1 MKRIVLALIFVSCI
15 APAGAK
21 PSAAPVA
28 EKPTEAA
35 FHAAFGKGGS
45 VVLKKQG
52 RLKEN
57 VKYTPGELVQAPFGP
72 VLLSPGEVE
81 DASHVNSGKLA
92 VFYLRPSGKGFEVT
106 KRFVPATETGSFGKI
121 VDWSVSRSFG
131 DNPVVMVNGAGNWQ
145 GYSCSVTTLL
155 ELGPDGPRQ
164 LVAVPMTYDNSQA
177 PGGAKNLKQFT
188 GRIDNIKPGKSFD
201 VIYFGSKDFTDH
213 YVKTGDTYQIAS
225 GGKSRMETC

>member
-1 MKRIVLALIFVSCI
+1 MKRLVLALIFVS
-15 APAGAK
+15 ATA
-21 PSAAPVA
+21 SAA
-28 EKPTEAA
+28 EKPVAAA
-35 FHAAFGKGGS
+35 FHAAFGKGDS

-52 RLKEN
+52 QLKET

-72 VLLSPGEVE
+72 VLLSPGEVQE
-81 DASHVNSGKLA
+81 ASHVNSGKLA
-92 VFYLRPSGKGFEVT
+92 VFYLKSSAKGFDVV
-106 KRFVPATETGSFGKI
+106 KRFVPAAQTGSFGKI

-145 GYSCSVTTLL
+145 GYACSVTTLL
-155 ELGPDGPRQ
+155 ELGPDGPKQ
-164 LVAVPMTYDNSQA
+164 LVTVPMTYDNSQA
-177 PGGAKNLKQFT
+177 SGGKGGLKQFT

-213 YVKTGDTYQIAS
+213 YVRTGDSYAIAS

>member
-1 MKRIVLALIFVSCI
+1 MKRVLLALIVVST
-15 APAGAK
+15 
-21 PSAAPVA
+21 AASGA
-28 EKPTEAA
+28 EKPVAAA
-35 FHAAFGKGGS
+35 FHAAFGKSDS

-52 RLKEN
+52 QLKEN

-92 VFYLRPSGKGFEVT
+92 VFYLKSSPNGFDVV
-106 KRFVPATETGSFGKI
+106 KRFVPATQTGSFGKI

-145 GYSCSVTTLL
+145 GYACSVTTLL
-155 ELGPDGPRQ
+155 ELGPDGPKQ
-164 LVAVPMTYDNSQA
+164 LVTVPMTYDNSQA
-177 PGGAKNLKQFT
+177 VGGGDKLKQFT
-188 GRIDNIKPGKSFD
+188 GRIENIKPGRSFD

-213 YVKTGDTYQIAS
+213 YVRAGDTYAIGS
-225 GGKSRMETC
+225 GAKSRMETC